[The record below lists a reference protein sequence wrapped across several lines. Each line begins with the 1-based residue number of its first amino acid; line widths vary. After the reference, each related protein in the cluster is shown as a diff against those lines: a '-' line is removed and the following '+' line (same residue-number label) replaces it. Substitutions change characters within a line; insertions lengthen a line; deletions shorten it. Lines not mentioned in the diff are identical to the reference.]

1 MWADF
6 SSYGYELP
14 VIEFYGHTKG
24 HHRAF
29 SNFYEHAAFTF
40 TVPEC
45 CGRAELEA
53 SGRPSSVAVTFTEKA
68 IMLCK
73 ASVMGDYET
82 YDAIMR
88 APDPRTTKA
97 LGRSVHPW
105 RQQLWESVVCEV
117 GRECVTQKFTLVPG
131 LSNMLL
137 KTGNQLIAEMTRND
151 ANWGTGLDVGH
162 ADANSPGRW
171 RGTNILGWSLMMAR
185 ESLRGDAAQE
195 PIAIKRQK
203 TMEEADESD
212 EPAAQDDVL
221 DGGEEAASTSV
232 EPKAKWKGKAK
243 AARPIKHADVS
254 DAY

>member
-1 MWADF
+1 
-6 SSYGYELP
+6 
-14 VIEFYGHTKG
+14 
-24 HHRAF
+24 
-29 SNFYEHAAFTF
+29 
-40 TVPEC
+40 
-45 CGRAELEA
+45 
-53 SGRPSSVAVTFTEKA
+53 
-68 IMLCK
+68 
-73 ASVMGDYET
+73 
-82 YDAIMR
+82 
-88 APDPRTTKA
+88 
-97 LGRSVHPW
+97 
-105 RQQLWESVVCEV
+105 
-117 GRECVTQKFTLVPG
+117 
-131 LSNMLL
+131 MLL

-212 EPAAQDDVL
+212 EPAAQEDVL